1 MSAIASKIAIQEA
14 IKHRKKIAML
24 LLILIM
30 AFIIIVASV
39 LSVFQSQQASKTFE
53 QGEIPQAVLQ
63 YQEAIQ
69 KELAKYGREEHLN
82 LVLGITTQESG
93 GTASLDIMQAS
104 ESLGLAPNTI
114 QDPQYS
120 IEVGVRYF
128 DQVLDEAENAE
139 VDLATAVQ
147 SYNMG
152 SGYINFVAN
161 NGGKH
166 TTELVQQFSDQMKS
180 RLGWNVYGDPN
191 YIENVKRYLG
201 EATGG
206 GNVGNHVGD
215 HGLQNPYIHQEGNY
229 IVTSEFNPTRV
240 HPKTGLIQPHDGI
253 DLAPYGGENITI
265 ASAGD
270 GVVAFAGPYSDGN
283 IAVEIQHSNGL
294 YTKYMHLA
302 QMPNVRAGQNV
313 KAGDIIGISGTTGVS
328 TGVHLHF
335 EIHEGNGNPVNPR
348 NYLTW

>member
-39 LSVFQSQQASKTFE
+39 LSFFQNQQASKTFE

-82 LVLGITTQESG
+82 LVLAITTQESG

-166 TTELVQQFSDQMKS
+166 TTELAQQFSSQMKS

-215 HGLQNPYIHQEGNY
+215 HGLQNPYIHQEGKY
-229 IVTSEFNPTRV
+229 QVTSEFSLNRVNPV
-240 HPKTGLIQPHDGI
+240 TGILKAHTGI
-253 DLAPYGGENITI
+253 DLAPNGSTNLSI

-270 GVVAFAGPYSDGN
+270 GFVTFAGMYSDGN
-283 IAVEIQHSNGL
+283 IAVHIQHPNGL
-294 YTKYMHLA
+294 TTKYLHLS
-302 QMPNVRAGQNV
+302 QMPTVKINQEV
-313 KAGDIIGISGTTGVS
+313 KAGDIIGLTGTTGNS

-335 EIHEGNGNPVNPR
+335 EILEGTTPVNPR